1 MDTIRWGI
9 IGTGGIANQAATALK
24 LVVGAEVH
32 AVGSRAQETAD
43 QFAAKHRIPKAY
55 GSYRQLLDDESVDIV
70 YIATPHPQHKDV
82 ALAAIERGKAIVVEK
97 SFAATYS
104 GAREIVDAARAKGVF
119 AMEAMWTRFLP
130 AIQAAREVIAW
141 GRIGD
146 VRGVQ
151 GDFVTYFDYD
161 PEHRLFA
168 PDLGG
173 SSLLD
178 LGVYPIS
185 TAQFFLG
192 EIKEVHCYARLAPT
206 GVDSAAAISLVHA
219 GGALSSLSCGADAHG
234 PNRFTISGT
243 NGWIDVEPQFHMSG
257 QITINRTGQL
267 PRIIEAKPKGVGYAH
282 QFAEAQRLLQEGAT
296 ESPTMP
302 LAETLEIM
310 DVLQTCLEQAGV
322 QTYDVEVD
330 LG

>member
-9 IGTGGIANQAATALK
+9 IGTGGIANAAANALK
-24 LVVGAEVH
+24 LVVGAEVY

-43 QFAAKHRIPKAY
+43 AFAAKYRIPNAY
-55 GSYRQLLDDESVDIV
+55 GSYRQLLDDENVDAV

-97 SFAATYS
+97 SFAATYE
-104 GAREIVDAARAKGVF
+104 GAREIVDAAREKGVF

-130 AIQAAREVIAW
+130 AIQAAKEVIAW
-141 GRIGD
+141 GRIGE
-146 VRGVQ
+146 VRSVQ
-151 GDFVTYFDYD
+151 GDFVTYFEYD

-185 TAQFFLG
+185 IAHFFLG
-192 EIKEVHCYARLAPT
+192 GIKDVHCSARLAPT
-206 GVDSAAAISLVHA
+206 GVDSAAAMTLVHE
-219 GGALSSLSCGADAHG
+219 GGGLSSLSCGADSHG
-234 PNRFTISGT
+234 PNRFVISGT
-243 NGWIDVEPQFHMSG
+243 NGWIDVAPQFHMTN

-267 PRIIEAKPKGVGYAH
+267 PRIIEAKPTGVGYAH
-282 QFAEAQRLLQEGAT
+282 QFAEAQRLILAGEKET
-296 ESPTMP
+296 STMP
-302 LAETLEIM
+302 LSETLEIM
-310 DVLQTCLEQAGV
+310 DVLQTCLDQVGV
-322 QTYDVEVD
+322 QAYDVEVD